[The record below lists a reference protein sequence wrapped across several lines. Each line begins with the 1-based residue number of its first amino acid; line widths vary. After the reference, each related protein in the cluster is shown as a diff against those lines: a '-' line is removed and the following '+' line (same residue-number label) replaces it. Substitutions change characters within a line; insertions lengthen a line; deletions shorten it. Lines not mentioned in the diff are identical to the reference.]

1 MSYPVYGM
9 KGLICVILCVWYER
23 VYMCHTLCM
32 VRKGLYVSYP
42 VYGKKGFICVIP
54 CVW

>member
-1 MSYPVYGM
+1 MCHTLCMVRKGLYVSYPVYGK

-32 VRKGLYVSYP
+32 VRKG
-42 VYGKKGFICVIP
+42 
-54 CVW
+54 